1 MEVILRE
8 DCLPLGYV
16 GDTVRVKR
24 GYARNYLL
32 PRGLAVEASSTN
44 SRALKHQL
52 AGIMS
57 KRLKKKAEAEQFGSV
72 LSQVIVEFTLKMGAQ
87 GKSFGSVTTRD
98 IEAALKGLGYN
109 VDRRQIKLVEA
120 IKGTGVHKAEV
131 RLHSEVSVP
140 LQIKVI
146 AAQPVAAA
154 AEGAEGAEKGR
165 GKRKSR
171 KAAAAETEVKAT
183 GEDTGTQDS
192 VEEEAG
198 E

>member
-32 PRGLAVEASSTN
+32 PRGLAVEASSHN

-52 AGIMS
+52 SGIMA
-57 KRLKKKAEAEQFGSV
+57 KRMKKRAEADQFGAV
-72 LSQVIVEFTLKMGAQ
+72 LSQIIVEFTLKMGAQ

-98 IEAALKGLGYN
+98 IEAALKALGYE
-109 VDRRQIKLVEA
+109 VDRRQIKLVDA
-120 IKGTGVHKAEV
+120 IKGAGLHKAEV
-131 RLHSEVSVP
+131 KLHSEVTVP

-146 AAQPVAAA
+146 ALQPAAA
-154 AEGAEGAEKGR
+154 AEGEVGSDKGR
-165 GKRKSR
+165 AKKKSR
-171 KAAAAETEVKAT
+171 KAAASQVE
-183 GEDTGTQDS
+183 GEGSDEAQADDS
-192 VEEEAG
+192 SEMESDE
-198 E
+198 

>member
-52 AGIMS
+52 SGIMA
-57 KRLKKKAEAEQFGSV
+57 KRVKKRAEAEQFGAV
-72 LSQVIVEFTLKMGAQ
+72 LSQIIVEFTLKMGAQ

-98 IEAALKGLGYN
+98 IEASLKSLGYE
-109 VDRRQIKLVEA
+109 VDRRQIKLVDV
-120 IKGTGVHKAEV
+120 IKGAGLHKAEV
-131 RLHSEVSVP
+131 KLHSEVTVP

-146 AAQPVAAA
+146 AAQPVVA
-154 AEGAEGAEKGR
+154 AEVSEGADKGR
-165 GKRKSR
+165 SKRKSR
-171 KAAAAETEVKAT
+171 KAPAADVEAEM
-183 GEDTGTQDS
+183 GEQARDESSELELAD
-192 VEEEAG
+192 
-198 E
+198 

>member
-57 KRLKKKAEAEQFGSV
+57 KRLKNKAEAEQFGAV
-72 LSQVIVEFTLKMGAQ
+72 LSQIIVEFTLKMGVQ

-98 IEAALKGLGYN
+98 IEASLKGLGYN
-109 VDRRQIKLVEA
+109 VDRRQIKLVDA
-120 IKGTGVHKAEV
+120 IKGAGLHKAEV

-154 AEGAEGAEKGR
+154 EGAEGAEKGR
-165 GKRKSR
+165 GKKKSR
-171 KAAAAETEVKAT
+171 KAAAAETEIE
-183 GEDTGTQDS
+183 GSEDAQTDDS
-192 VEEEAG
+192 VDQEAA

>member
-52 AGIMS
+52 AGILS
-57 KRLKKKAEAEQFGSV
+57 KRMKKKAEAEQFGAV
-72 LSQVIVEFTLKMGAQ
+72 LSQIIVEFTLKMGAQ

-98 IEAALKGLGYN
+98 IETSLKSLGYE
-109 VDRRQIKLVEA
+109 VDRRQIKLVDA
-120 IKGTGVHKAEV
+120 IKGAGLHKAEV
-131 RLHSEVSVP
+131 KLHSEVVVP

-146 AAQPVAAA
+146 ASLPVAAV
-154 AEGAEGAEKGR
+154 EGAEGSEKGR
-165 GKRKSR
+165 GKKKSR
-171 KAAAAETEVKAT
+171 KAAAAEGDVEASDETQ
-183 GEDTGTQDS
+183 EDDS
-192 VEEEAG
+192 VEGDSAE
-198 E
+198 

>member
-57 KRLKKKAEAEQFGSV
+57 KRVKKKAEAEQFGAV
-72 LSQVIVEFTLKMGAQ
+72 LSQIIVEFTLKMGAQ

-98 IEAALKGLGYN
+98 IEASLKGLGYE

-120 IKGTGVHKAEV
+120 IKGAGLHKAEV

-146 AAQPVAAA
+146 AAQPVAA
-154 AEGAEGAEKGR
+154 EGAEIAEKGR
-165 GKRKSR
+165 GKKKSR
-171 KAAAAETEVKAT
+171 KAAAETEVE
-183 GEDTGTQDS
+183 GSEDTQNEDS
-192 VEEEAG
+192 AEEEAA

>member
-57 KRLKKKAEAEQFGSV
+57 KRLKKKAEAEQFGAV
-72 LSQVIVEFTLKMGAQ
+72 LSQIIVEFTLKMGVQ

-98 IEAALKGLGYN
+98 IEASLKGLGYN
-109 VDRRQIKLVEA
+109 VDRRQIKLVDA
-120 IKGTGVHKAEV
+120 IKGAGLHKAEV

-154 AEGAEGAEKGR
+154 EGAEGAEKGR
-165 GKRKSR
+165 GKKKSR
-171 KAAAAETEVKAT
+171 KAAAAETEIE
-183 GEDTGTQDS
+183 GSEDAQTDDS
-192 VEEEAG
+192 VDQEAA

>member
-57 KRLKKKAEAEQFGSV
+57 KRLKKKAEAEQFGAV
-72 LSQVIVEFTLKMGAQ
+72 LSQIIVEFTLKMGAQ

-98 IEAALKGLGYN
+98 IEASLKGLGYT
-109 VDRRQIKLVEA
+109 VDRRQIKLVDA
-120 IKGTGVHKAEV
+120 IKGAGLHKAEV
-131 RLHSEVSVP
+131 KLHSEVSVP

-154 AEGAEGAEKGR
+154 EGAEGSEKGR
-165 GKRKSR
+165 GKKKSR
-171 KAAAAETEVKAT
+171 KAAAAEAEVE
-183 GEDTGTQDS
+183 GSEDTQTEDS
-192 VEEEAG
+192 VEQEAA

>member
-57 KRLKKKAEAEQFGSV
+57 KRMKKKAEAEQFGAV
-72 LSQVIVEFTLKMGAQ
+72 LSQIIVEFTLKMGAQ

-98 IEAALKGLGYN
+98 IEASLKGLGYE
-109 VDRRQIKLVEA
+109 VDRRQIKLVDA
-120 IKGTGVHKAEV
+120 IKGAGLHKAEV

-154 AEGAEGAEKGR
+154 EGAEGAEKGR
-165 GKRKSR
+165 GKKKSR
-171 KAAAAETEVKAT
+171 KAAAAETEVE
-183 GEDTGTQDS
+183 GMEDTQTEDS
-192 VEEEAG
+192 VEEEAS

>member
-57 KRLKKKAEAEQFGSV
+57 KRLKKKAEAEQFGAV
-72 LSQVIVEFTLKMGAQ
+72 LSQIIVEFTLKMGAQ

-98 IEAALKGLGYN
+98 IEASLKGLGYN

-120 IKGTGVHKAEV
+120 IKGAGLHKAEV

-146 AAQPVAAA
+146 AAQPVAA
-154 AEGAEGAEKGR
+154 EGAESAEKGR
-165 GKRKSR
+165 GKKKSR
-171 KAAAAETEVKAT
+171 KAAAETEV
-183 GEDTGTQDS
+183 GGSEDSQLEGS
-192 VEEEAG
+192 AEEEAA

>member
-8 DCLPLGYV
+8 DHLPLGYV

-52 AGIMS
+52 AGIMA
-57 KRLKKKAEAEQFGSV
+57 KRVKKKAEAEQFGSV

-87 GKSFGSVTTRD
+87 GKSFGSITSRD
-98 IEAALKGLGYN
+98 IETALKGLGYQ
-109 VDRRQIKLVEA
+109 VDRRQIKLAEA
-120 IKGTGVHKAEV
+120 IKGAGLHKAEV
-131 RLHSEVSVP
+131 KLHSEVTVP
-140 LQIKVI
+140 LQVKVI

-154 AEGAEGAEKGR
+154 EGSEGSEKGR
-165 GKRKSR
+165 GKKKSR
-171 KAAAAETEVKAT
+171 KAAAEDEGMGAADGGQSEDSSEV
-183 GEDTGTQDS
+183 ES
-192 VEEEAG
+192 SE
-198 E
+198 

>member
-8 DCLPLGYV
+8 DHLPLGYV

-52 AGIMS
+52 AGIMA
-57 KRLKKKAEAEQFGSV
+57 KRVKKRAEAEQFGSV

-87 GKSFGSVTTRD
+87 GKSFGSITSRD
-98 IEAALKGLGYN
+98 IETALKGLGYQ
-109 VDRRQIKLVEA
+109 VDRRQIKLAEA
-120 IKGTGVHKAEV
+120 IKGAGLHKAEV
-131 RLHSEVSVP
+131 KLHSEVTVP
-140 LQIKVI
+140 LQVKVI

-154 AEGAEGAEKGR
+154 EGSEGSEKGR
-165 GKRKSR
+165 GKKKSR
-171 KAAAAETEVKAT
+171 KAAAEDEGMGAADGGQSEDSSEV
-183 GEDTGTQDS
+183 ES
-192 VEEEAG
+192 SE
-198 E
+198 